1 MTAPSR
7 YATTALLAL
16 ALLLVGCSDSATTTS
31 TTSPTT
37 LPSSTTSTEAPTT
50 TAPST
55 TTTTTAPTT
64 TSTSTSTTVATSTT
78 LPGEPIDI
86 GPAAGDELGVI
97 GVAHDDVLNVRKAPG
112 TDQPILT
119 TLAPTAD
126 DVIAMGAAR
135 RLPSSIWYQVTVN
148 GTTGWVNSSYVAYL
162 GTVDDVTSAI
172 VAGLGEIP
180 TADSMLALGTLVAE
194 AVSSD
199 EDPISVITVTVAPT
213 VGDLGEITMDV
224 VGLGDDSVRGI
235 RLHIFGTP
243 DGTGKSFSL
252 GAVEQ
257 TELCGRGVTSEGLC
271 V

>member
-1 MTAPSR
+1 M
-7 YATTALLAL
+7 
-16 ALLLVGCSDSATTTS
+16 
-31 TTSPTT
+31 
-37 LPSSTTSTEAPTT
+37 
-50 TAPST
+50 
-55 TTTTTAPTT
+55 
-64 TSTSTSTTVATSTT
+64 
-78 LPGEPIDI
+78 PGEPIDI

-135 RLPSSIWYQVTVN
+135 QLPSSIWYHVTAN
-148 GTTGWVNSSYVAYL
+148 GTTGWVNGSYVAYL

-194 AVSSD
+194 AVASD
-199 EDPISVITVTVAPT
+199 EEPVSKVTVTVAPT

-224 VGLGDDSVRGI
+224 VGLGRRLGSRSPTAHLRNARRNRG
-235 RLHIFGTP
+235 
-243 DGTGKSFSL
+243 
-252 GAVEQ
+252 
-257 TELCGRGVTSEGLC
+257 ELLPRGRGTNTALWARCHGRGSLRVTHARVPLPPATMPATRRAGIVVSQA
-271 V
+271 

>member
-7 YATTALLAL
+7 YATAVLLAL
-16 ALLLVGCSDSATTTS
+16 ALVLVGCSDSATTTT

-37 LPSSTTSTEAPTT
+37 LPSSTTT

-55 TTTTTAPTT
+55 TTTIATS
-64 TSTSTSTTVATSTT
+64 TSTSTSTTAATTST

-112 TDQPILT
+112 ADQPIVT

-126 DVIAMGAAR
+126 DVVAMGAAR
-135 RLPSSIWYQVTVN
+135 QLPSSIWYQVTAN
-148 GTTGWVNSSYVAYL
+148 GTTGWVNSSFVAYL
-162 GTVDDVTSAI
+162 GTVDDVTAAI

-199 EDPISVITVTVAPT
+199 EEPVSKLTVTVAPT
-213 VGDLGEITMDV
+213 IGDLGEITMDV

-235 RLHIFGTP
+235 RLHVFGTP

-252 GAVEQ
+252 GAVEK
-257 TELCGRGVTSEGLC
+257 TELCARGVTSGGIC